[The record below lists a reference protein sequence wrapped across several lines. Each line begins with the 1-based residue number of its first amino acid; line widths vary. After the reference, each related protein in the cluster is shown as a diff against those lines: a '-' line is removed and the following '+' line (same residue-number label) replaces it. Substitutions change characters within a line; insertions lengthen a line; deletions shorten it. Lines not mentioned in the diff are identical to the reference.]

1 VLNWLAAPLGTQEW
15 QLREYGVEGKHFTRG
30 PDGSPLPT
38 DLGHKELGSQYNFL
52 VGRVPA
58 VVKTAD
64 VPNYVQ
70 DLISYSNATVKY
82 LEKDLTAGIKL
93 ELPANYSK
101 AIQPAEDKVL
111 DVLRGRR
118 PLSDLDQ
125 IAKEWRAQGGDEG
138 RAFLEKALSDNGR

>member
-1 VLNWLAAPLGTQEW
+1 M
-15 QLREYGVEGKHFTRG
+15 
-30 PDGSPLPT
+30 
-38 DLGHKELGSQYNFL
+38 
-52 VGRVPA
+52 
-58 VVKTAD
+58 VKTAD

-101 AIQPAEDKVL
+101 AIQPAEDKIL

-125 IAKEWRAQGGDEG
+125 ITKEWRTSGGDEG